1 MVSVH
6 FIRYGTRLLPSDR
19 NGEYLSV
26 LLGMGSM
33 YVILNFKDDGE
44 FLNFKDDGEFLSI
57 IPDILPDVCVAL

>member
-6 FIRYGTRLLPSDR
+6 FIRYVTRLLPSDR

-26 LLGMGSM
+26 LLGMGCM
-33 YVILNFKDDGE
+33 CVMFNF
-44 FLNFKDDGEFLSI
+44 NDDGEFLSI

>member
-26 LLGMGSM
+26 LLGMGCM
-33 YVILNFKDDGE
+33 CVMLNF
-44 FLNFKDDGEFLSI
+44 NDDGEFLSI